1 MNPITVVIIFI
12 LFLGFI
18 VIQIAKK
25 MILGNLDTSL
35 RKKDYAL
42 TVKICDMSMARRLLG
57 NYTCDLYKI
66 KGYYLAKDI
75 EKFDQMLNHILE
87 TEYKNPDDKKAFI
100 ELYYHIFI
108 IKENKKYADILLA
121 EIRKIGDEDFIKYNE
136 QAYEVMI
143 NGRNDLAE
151 EMDHE
156 IDSKKFYGFS
166 LGVILYMIAIQYE
179 RLNKYEKA
187 ITYFENAIVC
197 FHPSE
202 KYVALSKEH
211 IAALKNKG

>member
-1 MNPITVVIIFI
+1 MNPITVAIIFV
-12 LFLGFI
+12 LFLGFVVFQI
-18 VIQIAKK
+18 VKK
-25 MILGNLDTSL
+25 MIISNLDTSL
-35 RKKDYAL
+35 NKKDYAL
-42 TVKICDMSMARRLLG
+42 TVKISDMSMSRRLLG
-57 NYTCDLYKI
+57 DYTCDLYKI
-66 KGYYLAKDI
+66 KSYYLSKNI
-75 EKFDQMLNHILE
+75 EKFDEMLNHIIE
-87 TEYKNPDDKKAFI
+87 TEYKNPEDKKAFI

-108 IKENKKYADILLA
+108 LKENKKYADILLA
-121 EIRKIGDEDFIKYNE
+121 EIREIGDENFIKYNE

-179 RLNKYEKA
+179 RLNDYKKA

-202 KYVALSKEH
+202 KYVFLSREH
-211 IAALKNKG
+211 IANLKNMG